1 MKKTFRTRTYE
12 IHTDKLKNGHKVRFA
27 FLTDL
32 HGLIYGNNHQELY
45 DAVLKHDSAAVLV
58 AGDMIVNRK
67 TETLQAA
74 AVLLSRL
81 SEKIPVFYT
90 LGNHEYKMLLNPEV
104 RQEYLNYER
113 LLTSAGVCFLHN
125 ERISS
130 NFCGTDFIFHG
141 LELPI
146 EYYHK
151 PNSPKLSLTELEELL
166 GTPFMSGI
174 HILLAHNPKYGNT
187 YLSWGA
193 DLVLSGHYHGGI
205 LRFGENHGLTCPQYL
220 LFPPYCCGRFQSGK
234 STMLV
239 SAGLGEHTIPIRLHN
254 PRELLVIEFC
264 PSAHKEDSHK
274 TGRKTANGNTGK
286 N

>member
-1 MKKTFRTRTYE
+1 MKTFRTRTYE
-12 IHTDKLKNGHKVRFA
+12 IHSRKLKSGQKVRFA

-32 HGLIYGNNHQELY
+32 HGLTYGNNHQYLY
-45 DAVLKHDSAAVLV
+45 EEILRQKPDAVLV
-58 AGDMIVNRK
+58 AGDMIVTREK
-67 TETLQAA
+67 ETLQAA
-74 AVLLSRL
+74 AGLLVRL
-81 SEKIPVFYT
+81 SERIPVFYA

-104 RQEYLNYER
+104 RQQYLNYER

-125 ERISS
+125 EHIFSR
-130 NFCGTDFIFHG
+130 FGGTDFIFYG

-151 PNSPKLSLTELEELL
+151 PNSPALSLTALEEMI
-166 GTPFMSGI
+166 GTPSKAGI

-193 DLVLSGHYHGGI
+193 DLILSGHYHGGI
-205 LRFGENHGLTCPQYL
+205 LRFNENHGLTCPQYL

-234 STMLV
+234 STMIV

-264 PSAHKEDSHK
+264 PAERKSRK
-274 TGRKTANGNTGK
+274 TGRKSLYGNTGK
-286 N
+286 D

>member
-1 MKKTFRTRTYE
+1 
-12 IHTDKLKNGHKVRFA
+12 
-27 FLTDL
+27 
-32 HGLIYGNNHQELY
+32 
-45 DAVLKHDSAAVLV
+45 
-58 AGDMIVNRK
+58 MIVNRK

-174 HILLAHNPKYGNT
+174 HILLAHNPKYGIRIFP
-187 YLSWGA
+187 GVA
-193 DLVLSGHYHGGI
+193 DLVLFRTLSW
-205 LRFGENHGLTCPQYL
+205 
-220 LFPPYCCGRFQSGK
+220 GK
-234 STMLV
+234 SCAL
-239 SAGLGEHTIPIRLHN
+239 ARI
-254 PRELLVIEFC
+254 
-264 PSAHKEDSHK
+264 
-274 TGRKTANGNTGK
+274 TG
-286 N
+286 